1 MGRTDPLPRDSLVG
15 VHVLVV
21 DDDPD
26 ARQVVRAVLQYCGA
40 LVTTAGSAADAL
52 TILGRVVPDVAIVD
66 IMLPGR
72 DGYWLIAEIRRRP
85 REQGGA
91 IPALA
96 YTAYHEDHP
105 AGRVL
110 AAGFQAHMRKPIDP
124 WELAR
129 LVAVAPD
136 LLSASD

>member
-26 ARQVVRAVLQYCGA
+26 ARQVIRAVLQYCGA
-40 LVTTAGSAADAL
+40 LVTTAESAPDAL
-52 TILGRVVPDVAIVD
+52 TILERVVPDVLIVD
-66 IMLPGR
+66 ILLPEH
-72 DGYWLIAEIRRRP
+72 DGYWLIREIRRRP
-85 REQGGA
+85 RELGGA

-96 YTAYHEDHP
+96 CTAYHEEEQP
-105 AGRVL
+105 AGRLL
-110 AAGFQAHMRKPIDP
+110 AAGFQAHARKPIDP

-129 LVAVAPD
+129 VVAT
-136 LLSASD
+136 LSRG